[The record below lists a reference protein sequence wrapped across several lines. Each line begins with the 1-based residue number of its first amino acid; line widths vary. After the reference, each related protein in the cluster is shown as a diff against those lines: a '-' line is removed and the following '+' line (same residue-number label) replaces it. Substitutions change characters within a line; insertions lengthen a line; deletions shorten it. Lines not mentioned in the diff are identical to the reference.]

1 MEKIIDL
8 HVHTNIS
15 DGALTPKE
23 VIDEAAN
30 NNVSVL
36 AIADH
41 DIIDAYTD
49 DLFNY
54 AKEKKIEIIP
64 AVEISTK
71 TKKCGI
77 HVLGYN
83 IDINSEKLKNKLF
96 ELRNIRHK
104 YLHDVS
110 KALNDVG
117 YKIDTDELDK
127 IEAVTKAH
135 IARDVI
141 KQEENKDLLMKDFG
155 HIPEMGEFIENI
167 MNEGCKAYVKKDTV
181 SPKDAANIIR
191 AAGGKVVLAHP
202 VAYKHED
209 NLTDEDILELVKE
222 TKADAI
228 EANYIYINRDGVKIN
243 EVEKWNKFAKENGLL
258 TTIGSDFHNFNK
270 NSPIIGLINEDINL
284 TNEEIEKILN
294 NLK

>member
-49 DLFNY
+49 NLFNY

-110 KALNDVG
+110 KALNDIG

-141 KQEENKDLLMKDFG
+141 KHEENKDLLMKDFG
-155 HIPEMGEFIENI
+155 HIPEMGEFIETI

-258 TTIGSDFHNFNK
+258 TTIGSDFHSFNK

>member
-54 AKEKKIEIIP
+54 AKEKEIEIIP

-110 KALNDVG
+110 KALNDIG
-117 YKIDTDELDK
+117 YKIDTDKLDK

-141 KQEENKDLLMKDFG
+141 KQEENKDLLIKDFG
-155 HIPEMGEFIENI
+155 HIPEMGEFIETI

-191 AAGGKVVLAHP
+191 DSGGKVVLAHP
-202 VAYKHED
+202 VAYNHED
-209 NLTDEDILELVKE
+209 NLTDEDILALVKE

-270 NSPIIGLINEDINL
+270 HSPIIGLINEDINL
-284 TNEEIEKILN
+284 TKEEIEKILN

>member
-49 DLFNY
+49 NLFNY

-110 KALNDVG
+110 KALNDIG

-141 KQEENKDLLMKDFG
+141 KHEDNKDLLMKDFG
-155 HIPEMGEFIENI
+155 HIPEMGEFIETI

-270 NSPIIGLINEDINL
+270 SSPIIGLINEDINL

>member
-110 KALNDVG
+110 KALNDIG

-141 KQEENKDLLMKDFG
+141 KHEENKDLLMKDFG
-155 HIPEMGEFIENI
+155 HIPEMGEFIETI

-181 SPKDAANIIR
+181 SPKDEANIIR

>member
-1 MEKIIDL
+1 
-8 HVHTNIS
+8 
-15 DGALTPKE
+15 
-23 VIDEAAN
+23 
-30 NNVSVL
+30 
-36 AIADH
+36 
-41 DIIDAYTD
+41 
-49 DLFNY
+49 
-54 AKEKKIEIIP
+54 
-64 AVEISTK
+64 
-71 TKKCGI
+71 
-77 HVLGYN
+77 
-83 IDINSEKLKNKLF
+83 
-96 ELRNIRHK
+96 
-104 YLHDVS
+104 
-110 KALNDVG
+110 
-117 YKIDTDELDK
+117 
-127 IEAVTKAH
+127 
-135 IARDVI
+135 
-141 KQEENKDLLMKDFG
+141 MKDFG
-155 HIPEMGEFIENI
+155 HIPEMGEFIETI

-270 NSPIIGLINEDINL
+270 SSPIIGLINEDINL

>member
-1 MEKIIDL
+1 M
-8 HVHTNIS
+8 
-15 DGALTPKE
+15 
-23 VIDEAAN
+23 
-30 NNVSVL
+30 
-36 AIADH
+36 
-41 DIIDAYTD
+41 
-49 DLFNY
+49 
-54 AKEKKIEIIP
+54 
-64 AVEISTK
+64 
-71 TKKCGI
+71 
-77 HVLGYN
+77 
-83 IDINSEKLKNKLF
+83 
-96 ELRNIRHK
+96 
-104 YLHDVS
+104 HDVS
-110 KALNDVG
+110 KALNDIG

-141 KQEENKDLLMKDFG
+141 KHEENKDLLMKDFG
-155 HIPEMGEFIENI
+155 HIPEMGEFIETI